1 MQYCFFCIVCAEK
14 TLQHLLQLPYFAEI
28 HFKRTDNS
36 PCGVDYLPCAIAL
49 TNKHLYAIVTHVI
62 KICYSKKL
70 KSQHCNILTLTMPLL
85 IQKYY
90 FFCEAFVH
98 SLYYFFINLHSF
110 F

>member
-14 TLQHLLQLPYFAEI
+14 TLQHLLQFPYFAEI

-62 KICYSKKL
+62 KICYSEKL
-70 KSQHCNILTLTMPLL
+70 RG
-85 IQKYY
+85 
-90 FFCEAFVH
+90 EADYQIIAAEPA
-98 SLYYFFINLHSF
+98 SCPSF
-110 F
+110 AR